1 MNKNMI
7 KTVLA
12 GAMVAAA
19 LTACQSEPEV
29 GSSLYP
35 TAEENYDTKAY
46 LYTGTGD
53 DNKVMLGGVK
63 SATDVTLAND
73 SALIYV
79 RLSSPADKDVTVSVA
94 ATAENVKTQG
104 NEEVMGKDAIQ
115 LNRTTVTIPKGQVT
129 ASEPIAVKLKAG
141 DDLKK
146 IPMLKNGAVAVDIT
160 SVDGAAAGSSYNR
173 VLVATN
179 FSYENVTTDGELNYD
194 KSISY
199 DQYTMST
206 NLRGMNAGKLN
217 DGSKST
223 YIYTYMSYGPVFT
236 MAFKKETRL
245 TGIGVLSA
253 FTSYN
258 YGVKEVEVFTSM
270 DGMKWT
276 RQGAVTAA
284 SPYDDDTPLPIVFS
298 APVTCKYAKVKMLSS
313 FHTSSRPLFAVSE
326 IWAFE

>member
-206 NLRGMNAGKLN
+206 NLRRVNAGKLN

-223 YIYTYMSYGPVFT
+223 LIYTYMSYGPTFT

-253 FTSYN
+253 YTNYN
-258 YGVKEVEVFTSM
+258 YGVKEVEMFTSM
-270 DGMKWT
+270 DGIKWT
-276 RQGAVTAA
+276 RQGTVTAA

-298 APVTCKYAKVKMLSS
+298 APVTCKYAKVKILSS

>member
-276 RQGAVTAA
+276 RQGTVTAA
-284 SPYDDDTPLPIVFS
+284 SPYDEDTPLPIVFS
-298 APVTCKYAKVKMLSS
+298 APATCKYAKVKILSS
-313 FHTSSRPLFAVSE
+313 FDTSSRPLFAVSE

>member
-217 DGSKST
+217 DGSKNT

-276 RQGAVTAA
+276 RQGTVTAA

-298 APVTCKYAKVKMLSS
+298 APATCKYAKVKILSS
-313 FHTSSRPLFAVSE
+313 FDTSSRPLFAVSE

>member
-1 MNKNMI
+1 MNKNII

-12 GAMVAAA
+12 GSMVAAV

-53 DNKVMLGGVK
+53 DNKVTLSGVK

-94 ATAENVKTQG
+94 ASTENVKTQG
-104 NEEVMGKDAIQ
+104 NEE
-115 LNRTTVTIPKGQVT
+115 
-129 ASEPIAVKLKAG
+129 VKLKAG

-146 IPMLKNGAVAVDIT
+146 IPMLKNGVVAVAIT
-160 SVDGAAAGSSYNR
+160 SVDGAAAGSSYNTA
-173 VLVATN
+173 LVATR
-179 FSYENVTTDGELNYD
+179 FSFENINPAGELNYD

-206 NLRGMNAGKLN
+206 NLRGMNASKLN
-217 DGSKST
+217 DGSKNT

-270 DGMKWT
+270 DGTKWT
-276 RQGAVTAA
+276 SQGTATAA
-284 SPYDDDTPLPIVFS
+284 TPYDDDNPLPIVFS
-298 APVTCKYAKVKMLSS
+298 APVTCKYAKVKILSS

>member
-276 RQGAVTAA
+276 RQGTVTAA

-298 APVTCKYAKVKMLSS
+298 APATCKYAKVKILSA
-313 FHTSSRPLFAVSE
+313 FDTSSRPLFAVSE

>member
-1 MNKNMI
+1 MNKNII

-53 DNKVMLGGVK
+53 DNKVTLGGVK

-206 NLRGMNAGKLN
+206 NLRRVNAGKLN

-223 YIYTYMSYGPVFT
+223 LIYTYMSYGPTFT

-253 FTSYN
+253 YTYYN

-276 RQGAVTAA
+276 RQGTVTAA

-298 APVTCKYAKVKMLSS
+298 APVTCKYAKVKILSS

>member
-146 IPMLKNGAVAVDIT
+146 ILMLKNGAVAVDIT

-276 RQGAVTAA
+276 RQGTVTAA

-298 APVTCKYAKVKMLSS
+298 APATCKYAKVKILSS
-313 FHTSSRPLFAVSE
+313 FDTSSRPLFAVSE

>member
-53 DNKVMLGGVK
+53 DNKVTLGGVK

-104 NEEVMGKDAIQ
+104 NEEVMDKDAIQ

-141 DDLKK
+141 DGLKK
-146 IPMLKNGAVAVDIT
+146 IPMLKNGAVAVAIT
-160 SVDGAAAGSSYNR
+160 SVDGAAAGSSYNTA
-173 VLVATN
+173 LVATR
-179 FSYENVTTDGELNYD
+179 FS
-194 KSISY
+194 
-199 DQYTMST
+199 
-206 NLRGMNAGKLN
+206 
-217 DGSKST
+217 
-223 YIYTYMSYGPVFT
+223 F
-236 MAFKKETRL
+236 
-245 TGIGVLSA
+245 
-253 FTSYN
+253 
-258 YGVKEVEVFTSM
+258 
-270 DGMKWT
+270 
-276 RQGAVTAA
+276 
-284 SPYDDDTPLPIVFS
+284 
-298 APVTCKYAKVKMLSS
+298 
-313 FHTSSRPLFAVSE
+313 
-326 IWAFE
+326 

>member
-276 RQGAVTAA
+276 RQGTVTAA

-298 APVTCKYAKVKMLSS
+298 APATCKYAKVKILSS
-313 FHTSSRPLFAVSE
+313 FDTSSRPLFAVSE

>member
-1 MNKNMI
+1 MNKNII

-12 GAMVAAA
+12 GSMVAAA

-79 RLSSPADKDVTVSVA
+79 RLSSPADKDVTVNVA

-146 IPMLKNGAVAVDIT
+146 ILMLKNGAVAVDIT

-276 RQGAVTAA
+276 RQGTVTAA

-298 APVTCKYAKVKMLSS
+298 APATCKYAKVKILSS
-313 FHTSSRPLFAVSE
+313 FDTSSRPLFAVSE